1 MESQFVTVCTH
12 MCMCVGQTT
21 MGAIRT
27 AAWRD
32 GFTQAVERQE
42 QGGDKEAPVAQNG
55 PVTLK
60 PLSKGSGT
68 PGLKS

>member
-1 MESQFVTVCTH
+1 MR
-12 MCMCVGQTT
+12 
-21 MGAIRT
+21 A

-32 GFTQAVERQE
+32 SFTQAVEGQD
-42 QGGDKEAPVAQNG
+42 QGGDKEALVAQNG

-68 PGLKS
+68 PGLQSCEWAPSRAGHRDRWLS